1 MQNMLND
8 TAMSLKQFLR
18 AAKPDERKK
27 VAGACNGSM
36 GYLYLL
42 AGRHR
47 YASAPMADRIERLSR
62 SVSERSEG
70 RLSHVARESLV
81 RYPDVFGREAFE
93 ELDARR
99 WT

>member
-1 MQNMLND
+1 MLND
-8 TAMSLKQFLR
+8 TPMKLNGFLR
-18 AAKPDERKK
+18 AARPEERGE
-27 VAGACNGSM
+27 VAGACDGSV

-47 YASAPMADRIERLSR
+47 YASAAMADRIERMYRDVAAR
-62 SVSERSEG
+62 SGG

-81 RYPDVFGREAFE
+81 RYPDIFGREALE
-93 ELDARR
+93 ELDAQR

>member
-1 MQNMLND
+1 MTNMLND
-8 TAMSLKQFLR
+8 AAMSLKEFLR
-18 AAKPDERKK
+18 AATSDERKE
-27 VAGACNGSM
+27 VAGACNGSV

-47 YASAPMADRIERLSR
+47 YASARMADRIERLSR
-62 SVSERSEG
+62 CVVERSAG

-93 ELDARR
+93 ELDAQR
-99 WT
+99 WA

>member
-1 MQNMLND
+1 MLNE
-8 TAMSLKQFLR
+8 TPMKLNRFLR
-18 AAKPDERKK
+18 AATPEERRE
-27 VAGACNGSM
+27 VACACNGSV

-62 SVSERSEG
+62 AVAERSRG
-70 RLSHVARESLV
+70 RLAHVARESLV
-81 RYPDVFGREAFE
+81 RYPDIFGREAFD
-93 ELDARR
+93 ELDAKR